1 MIVKYQNRTVE
12 INVQEKLLQNIS
24 SILDVNKRY
33 FILTDETVFQLYHSL
48 FHDFKN
54 SFFYQIKPGE
64 ESKSIEVALVV
75 IKLMLENNFDRSD
88 TLIAFGGG
96 VVGDL
101 GGFIASLYK
110 RGINY
115 INIPTTLIA
124 QVDSAFGGK
133 VGVNYLNYKNQIG
146 CFYHPSLILVDPTLI
161 QTLTKIDFI
170 SGMCEVLKYAILFDK
185 EMFYDIAS
193 NNYELLNIIERC
205 IKYKINITLKD
216 EYDNH
221 ERKLLNFG
229 HTIGHAIEAKYHL
242 PHGISIGY
250 GMYLESKDE
259 RIKNALISL
268 GLDFSTQFTDLS
280 SYILKDKKISHQKI
294 TMVRIRDIGDAYIE
308 EGDIYEYL

>member
-193 NNYELLNIIERC
+193 NNYELLIIIERC

-280 SYILKDKKISHQKI
+280 NYILKDKKISHQKI

>member
-280 SYILKDKKISHQKI
+280 NYILKDKKISHQKI

>member
-48 FHDFKN
+48 FHDFIN
-54 SFFYQIKPGE
+54 SFIYQIKPGE

-280 SYILKDKKISHQKI
+280 NYILKDKKISHQKI

>member
-48 FHDFKN
+48 FHDFIN
-54 SFFYQIKPGE
+54 SFIYQIKPGE